1 VEEGFSVSARI
12 EDAARSDLGGRTRVT
27 ARRRVGI
34 LGGMFDPIHCGHL
47 DAAAAAQQALQLDE
61 MLVLPANIP
70 PHRAQPVASSYHRFA
85 MVALAIAGRPS
96 WKVLDLELREAA
108 PSYTSRTLGRLHTE
122 GFHAGEL
129 FFITGADAFVEI
141 GSWKDYPALLDL
153 SHFAV
158 VSRPGTPA
166 SSMPD
171 RLPTLAWRMYRTAE
185 VPATV
190 RTTVIFLIDSATTDV
205 SSTAIRRACAAGES
219 IAGMVPH
226 GVRQHIDQH
235 GLYRSPA
242 CTDGPGRESARQPA
256 GRLHGQD

>member
-1 VEEGFSVSARI
+1 M
-12 EDAARSDLGGRTRVT
+12 T

-47 DAAAAAQQALQLDE
+47 DAAAAAQQALRLDE
-61 MLVLPANIP
+61 MLVLPSNIP
-70 PHRAQPVASSYHRFA
+70 PHRAQPVASTYHRFA
-85 MVALAIAGRPS
+85 MVALAIAGRAG
-96 WKVLDLELREAA
+96 WRAVDLELRETA
-108 PSYTSRTLGRLHTE
+108 PSYTSRTLGRLHAE
-122 GFHAGEL
+122 GFRTGEL

-141 GSWKDYPALLDL
+141 GGWKDYPALLDL
-153 SHFAV
+153 AHFAV

-171 RLPTLAWRMYRTAE
+171 RLPTLASRMYRPAE

-190 RTTVIFLIDSATTDV
+190 RSTVIFLIDSATTDV

-226 GVRQHIDQH
+226 AVRQHIDQH
-235 GLYRSPA
+235 RLYGGPA
-242 CTDGPGRESARQPA
+242 PAGESGRESGHQPA